1 MNIEK
6 DLLAI
11 SKDLKRISQKTD
23 RLILDIGKIEKQKVK
38 PTKVSATKKVLAKKK
53 AAKSTAT
60 DQVLRII
67 MRRKRGIDTP
77 TLMHKTGFDERKV
90 RNIVFKASKEGKIQ
104 RVGRGLYAG
113 MQ

>member
-1 MNIEK
+1 MIFKK

-11 SKDLKRISQKTD
+11 SKDLKKISQKTD
-23 RLILDIGKIEKQKVK
+23 RLILDFGKIEKQKIK
-38 PTKVSATKKVLAKKK
+38 PTKARATKKVLAKRKT
-53 AAKSTAT
+53 AKLTAT

-90 RNIVFKASKEGKIQ
+90 RNIVFKAFKGGKIK
-104 RVGRGLYAG
+104 RVGRGLYTG

>member
-1 MNIEK
+1 MTIKK

-23 RLILDIGKIEKQKVK
+23 RLILDIGKFEKQKVK
-38 PTKVSATKKVLAKKK
+38 PTKARVTKKVLAKKK

-67 MRRKRGIDTP
+67 MRK
-77 TLMHKTGFDERKV
+77 K
-90 RNIVFKASKEGKIQ
+90 S
-104 RVGRGLYAG
+104 
-113 MQ
+113 